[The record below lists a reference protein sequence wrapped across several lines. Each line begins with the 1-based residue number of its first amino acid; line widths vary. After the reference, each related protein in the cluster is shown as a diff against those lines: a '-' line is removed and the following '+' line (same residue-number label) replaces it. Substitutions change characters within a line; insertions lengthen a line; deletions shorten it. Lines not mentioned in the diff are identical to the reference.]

1 VRGCSLT
8 EKMADILD
16 KTDNQ
21 GQIVDLWA
29 WFPAFDQ
36 ILVHNSEF
44 SPALISIG
52 TFIGKIDR
60 SPSH

>member
-1 VRGCSLT
+1 
-8 EKMADILD
+8 MADILD
-16 KTDNQ
+16 KTDNR
-21 GQIVDLWA
+21 GRIVDLWA